1 MDTGSSGPFHFAESV
16 EQQNGCEGRLV
27 RDADVS
33 WGDRHASYRL
43 KPEPLGPGASLDSVM
58 SLSS

>member
-1 MDTGSSGPFHFAESV
+1 MDTGSSGPFHFVEGV
-16 EQQNGCEGRLV
+16 EQQSGCEGRPV
-27 RDADVS
+27 RDDDVS

-43 KPEPLGPGASLDSVM
+43 KPEPLGPGASLDPVM